1 MPPSVLKDEAKRD
14 PSSSSSK
21 KLPFDIMDRY
31 KWRKICIKSILCL
44 VGHLIWKQIISIFL
58 VSYFESFL
66 ERPISSDYLSF
77 VI

>member
-1 MPPSVLKDEAKRD
+1 MEMDGQWP
-14 PSSSSSK
+14 
-21 KLPFDIMDRY
+21 LPINGFQSIRNGQYLTIISQGRY

-44 VGHLIWKQIISIFL
+44 VGLLIWKQIIIFL
-58 VSYFESFL
+58 VSYFESHL